1 MRHISGWV
9 LFVVVAIA
17 PLGAVGDGAQDET
30 AIRGIIEQQ
39 VAAWNA
45 GDGKAYAAHFATD
58 GGFTNLFGMVM
69 YGQEAFE
76 KRHSEIFATFFKN
89 TARQMTIRRIRFV
102 TPDVA
107 IVDVDT
113 EVHGIKAMPAGVTL
127 GTDGVLR
134 TRLQQVFV
142 KRDGAWW
149 IEAYHNVDLKS
160 APAAGSS

>member
-1 MRHISGWV
+1 MQRASW
-9 LFVVVAIA
+9 LALLMVAIA
-17 PLGAVGDGAQDET
+17 PLPAIADGTQDEA
-30 AIRGIIEQQ
+30 AIREIIEQQ
-39 VAAWNA
+39 VVAWNS
-45 GDGKAYAAHFATD
+45 GDGKAYAAHFAKD

-69 YGQEAFE
+69 YDHEAFE
-76 KRHSEIFATFFKN
+76 KRHSEIFATFLKG
-89 TARQMTIRRIRFV
+89 TSRLMTIHRIRLV

-113 EVHGIKAMPAGVTL
+113 EVKGIKAMPAGVTL
-127 GTDGVLR
+127 SPDGVLR

-142 KRDGAWW
+142 KRDGTWW